1 LLALAAEHL
10 RARISIGDD
19 VQVGPNV
26 QFPL

>member
-10 RARISIGDD
+10 RGLISIGDD

-26 QFPL
+26 QFRL

>member
-10 RARISIGDD
+10 RALISIGDD
-19 VQVGPNV
+19 VQVDPNV

>member
-10 RARISIGDD
+10 RVLISIGDD

>member
-1 LLALAAEHL
+1 LLALAAEYL
-10 RARISIGDD
+10 RALISIGDD

>member
-1 LLALAAEHL
+1 MLALAAEHL
-10 RARISIGDD
+10 RALISIGDD

>member
-10 RARISIGDD
+10 RALISIGDD